1 MGRGFAIWRCVGF
14 RGGLVGRLDQAH
26 VVARSGSTCMF
37 SCSVLRV
44 QRRCRRQLEDDVH
57 GWERAAEGIAQGADD
72 LAVLQ
77 VPGNGRPKGDA
88 LKSVP

>member
-1 MGRGFAIWRCVGF
+1 MRSMGRGFAIWRCVGF

-57 GWERAAEGIAQGADD
+57 GC
-72 LAVLQ
+72 
-77 VPGNGRPKGDA
+77 GNGPPKGSRRVRMIQPSYRFLVTAA
-88 LKSVP
+88 LKAMP